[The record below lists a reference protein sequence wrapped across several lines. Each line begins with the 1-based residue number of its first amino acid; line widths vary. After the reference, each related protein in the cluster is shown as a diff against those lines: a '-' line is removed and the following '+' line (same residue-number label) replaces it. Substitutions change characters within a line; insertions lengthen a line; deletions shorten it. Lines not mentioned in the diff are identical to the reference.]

1 MDFNLSDDIKA
12 VSETVR
18 RYANEQLK
26 PKYQHWDK
34 SGEFPREMWQ
44 EMGNMGFFGSVCSS
58 EYGGTEMGALAHGV
72 ITYEVARGDFNAAY
86 PVLLCG
92 GLPLLL
98 EKLANDDIKNEWIP
112 KVLTAEKLVGFC
124 LTEPGSGSDA
134 AGLLTRAE
142 EDGDEWVITG
152 EKASISLVMEA
163 DALLVFAKTKQDDG
177 STGVSLFFVPT
188 DSEGFS
194 CTPYDDMGHKA
205 VKRGSASFQGVR
217 IPKANLLGT
226 QGKGFPEAMKL
237 FDIARVLLTL
247 MCVGAAEISIEET
260 GNYIKERKAFGKPIG
275 KFQGVQFPLVEAH
288 SHVEMVKLYCY
299 RTLWLRDQGLP
310 HTKEASI
317 CKAMGQ
323 RFCID
328 AIYTCM
334 QLHGHYGYT
343 SDFPFE
349 QRLRDTIGI
358 EFADGTSQ
366 VQKMVIAREL
376 LGREVLAYD

>member
-1 MDFNLSDDIKA
+1 MDFNLSDDIQA
-12 VSETVR
+12 IADTVR
-18 RYANEQLK
+18 RYANEKLL
-26 PKYQHWDK
+26 PKYQYWDK
-34 SGEFPREMWQ
+34 SGEFPHEMYK
-44 EMGNMGFFGSVCSS
+44 EMGQMGFFSSLAGSQ
-58 EYGGTEMGALAHGV
+58 YGGSELGALAHGV

-92 GLPLLL
+92 GLSLLL
-98 EKLANDDIKNEWIP
+98 ENLAPDHVKDEWIP
-112 KVLTAEKLVGFC
+112 QVLAAEKLLGFC

-134 AGLLTRAE
+134 AGLITRAE
-142 EDGDEWVITG
+142 LEGDEWVITG
-152 EKASISLVMEA
+152 EKASISMVMEA

-194 CTPYDDMGHKA
+194 RSPYDDMGHKA
-205 VKRGSASFQGVR
+205 IRRGSASFQGVR
-217 IPKANLLGT
+217 IPKENLLGT
-226 QGKGFPEAMKL
+226 QGRGFPEAMKL

-260 GNYIKERKAFGKPIG
+260 GHYIKERKAFGKPIG

-288 SHVEMVKLYCY
+288 SHVELIKLYCY
-299 RTLWLRDQGLP
+299 RTLWLRDQGLS

-366 VQKMVIAREL
+366 VQKMVVAREL
-376 LGREVLAYD
+376 FGREVLAY